1 MSARHAQAGLSL
13 VELMVGLAIGLLI
26 VAAALLALTHH
37 LRENRSLLVEA
48 RLMQDLRTTTDLI
61 ARDLR
66 RAGPVSQAEG
76 GVRFSYPNSYPSSN
90 PSPAEQLAYRLH
102 EGVIEMQIGE
112 GHWQAMTDA
121 NTLRVAS
128 FSVTPHEQETVL
140 DGFCSQPCAE
150 GSTTCPPRQ
159 VLRSVALDV
168 QARATHDTRV
178 ARRLRTTVRLR
189 NDALVGACS
198 L

>member
-1 MSARHAQAGLSL
+1 MSARYHQAGLSL
-13 VELMVGLAIGLLI
+13 VELMVGLAVGLLI

-37 LRENRSLLVEA
+37 LRENRSLMVDA

-66 RAGPVSQAEG
+66 RAGAMRQAEG
-76 GVRFSYPNSYPSSN
+76 GVRFSYPDSS
-90 PSPAEQLAYRLH
+90 EQLAYRLRD
-102 EGVIEMQIGE
+102 GVIEMQIGE

-128 FSVTPHEQETVL
+128 FSITPHEQETVL
-140 DGFCSQPCAE
+140 TGFCSQPCTE
-150 GSTTCPPRQ
+150 GSTSCPPRQ
-159 VLRSVALDV
+159 VLRSLALDV
-168 QARATHDTRV
+168 DARATHDALA

-189 NDALVGACS
+189 NDALVGACPA
-198 L
+198 

>member
-1 MSARHAQAGLSL
+1 MSARHRQSGLSL
-13 VELMVGLAIGLLI
+13 VELMMGLAIGLLI

-61 ARDLR
+61 TRDLR
-66 RAGPVSQAEG
+66 RAGALRQAEG
-76 GVRFSYPNSYPSSN
+76 GVRFSYPGSS
-90 PSPAEQLAYRLH
+90 EQLAYRLH

-128 FSVTPHEQETVL
+128 FSVTPREQETVL

-168 QARATHDTRV
+168 EARATHDSRV
-178 ARRLRTTVRLR
+178 SRRLRTTVRLR
-189 NDALVGACS
+189 NDALVGACPA
-198 L
+198 